1 MAFNSTS
8 GKAEYIASSGQTVFT
23 FLFKIYE
30 ETDLKVY
37 QTPSGSTPDDTADLL
52 ALTTDYTVTI
62 NGDSGG
68 DITLVSG
75 ATSGDTL
82 VLKRSLPIDRDVE
95 YQTSGD
101 LLAVT
106 LNGDQDYQTYLIL
119 DSDTES
125 DRLLKLPDTDVNMSS
140 SLPTSIAN
148 YGLFVNDAG
157 TAFEYRVAD
166 ATGGALKAWESEANS
181 LTSAS
186 YATQVEDTFVDE
198 YSSDGDGT
206 FTATP
211 TTDYSALHW
220 AAKAATFNP
229 ALYATL
235 TGATFT
241 GDITATNLL
250 SGTSSPS
257 TVIVSNI
264 TSPVNRGE
272 RYTRVGDIVHVS
284 GSQTITITSSANM
297 AEMKLT
303 LPIASNLS
311 DEYSLSGTI
320 TATTFSTS
328 IRAFGDIEGSASDNK
343 ALFEIYSV

>member
-37 QTPSGSTPDDTADLL
+37 QTPSGKTPDDTADLL
-52 ALTTDYTVTI
+52 TLTTDYTVTI
-62 NGDSGG
+62 NGDAGG
-68 DITLVSG
+68 EITLVSG
-75 ATSGDTL
+75 AAVSDTL
-82 VLKRSLPIDRDVE
+82 VLERDLPVTRDTE

-101 LLAVT
+101 LLAET
-106 LNGDQDYQTYLIL
+106 LNEDQDYQTYLV
-119 DSDTES
+119 S
-125 DRLLKLPDTDVNMSS
+125 DRHSREDVFLKLPDTDVNMSS

-186 YATQVEDTFVDE
+186 YATQIEDTFVDD
-198 YSSDGDGT
+198 YSSDGDGS

-229 ALYATL
+229 ALYE
-235 TGATFT
+235 
-241 GDITATNLL
+241 I
-250 SGTSSPS
+250 
-257 TVIVSNI
+257 I
-264 TSPVNRGE
+264 
-272 RYTRVGDIVHVS
+272 S
-284 GSQTITITSSANM
+284 GSNANG
-297 AEMKLT
+297 
-303 LPIASNLS
+303 
-311 DEYSLSGTI
+311 EYIKFADGTMICSGTI
-320 TATTFSTS
+320 SGTVTITAQVNQ
-328 IRAFGDIEGSASDNK
+328 FGDTSGNTYKNTKTITFPIEFVGDRPIVTMTSKWSIWTGLDSDPTLTSAVV
-343 ALFEIYSV
+343 LFYAIANTQTVYTDWIAIGRWK